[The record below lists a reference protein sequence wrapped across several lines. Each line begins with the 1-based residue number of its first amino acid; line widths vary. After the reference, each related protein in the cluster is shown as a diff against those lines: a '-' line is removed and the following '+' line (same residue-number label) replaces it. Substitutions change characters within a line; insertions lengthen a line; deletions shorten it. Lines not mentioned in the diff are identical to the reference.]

1 MFFYKKKFYKTM
13 GLKSSNSYENHEA
26 QFPKFSVFIGQQ
38 SIFRR
43 YCIQN
48 VKDGS
53 QIQMYIIYNESLSN
67 FSQFIS
73 VKVKKNL
80 GKSENQFREKLRK
93 LRLRQNDSFLI
104 EKNVCLNWSI
114 YNLCQKSWNTF
125 IISAAHLEVSLS
137 PPQSNIVILLYTVF
151 RGTEKAAILAD
162 LSRANKHLIQHC
174 FFGGGRKGISIVRH
188 G

>member
-1 MFFYKKKFYKTM
+1 
-13 GLKSSNSYENHEA
+13 
-26 QFPKFSVFIGQQ
+26 
-38 SIFRR
+38 
-43 YCIQN
+43 
-48 VKDGS
+48 
-53 QIQMYIIYNESLSN
+53 MYIIYNERLSN

-80 GKSENQFREKLRK
+80 RKSENQFREKLRK

-137 PPQSNIVILLYTVF
+137 PPQNNIVIYSVQRYRKSRYACRPFSDKYTLNPTLF
-151 RGTEKAAILAD
+151 LGEGDFHRSTWIRKSF
-162 LSRANKHLIQHC
+162 LSEIMH
-174 FFGGGRKGISIVRH
+174 
-188 G
+188 